1 MSISRSLNR
10 LFDKGRDE
18 RREPPVPTNIV
29 DNTKPAYAP
38 DLFATAPL
46 LATAPPKPTP
56 LTKDQTQ
63 ALLKKPITPAAAPLP
78 EPKTEAQKILRQE
91 GIAKPSDI
99 LGQTFFEKPEDILR
113 GEGITKAEDILK
125 GEKEK
130 EASKEFAKTKQM
142 EMLREEMDF
151 QKQQQQYIN
160 NIDPNNFKFPNQNTY
175 DTKFGSIDFD
185 KAEVKGGYYGGYHTT
200 VDFKIPTGVFFEGTK
215 YEQTKYDDY
224 TFIPADYIT
233 KGVRKMAGSPA
244 MFFNEAFLRQDHWE
258 KFLDKTQMIDISD
271 FSGEANKFLKD
282 RYDTNT
288 SSVGFLMKTSD
299 MLELLPAND
308 FKSRPLNDQMHGG
321 EIQGLAYHPDLKK
334 LVYVTEPKGR
344 AQVSYMVYD
353 DAKGTSVS
361 WGHWQ
366 TRKKTFLGKIL
377 GNTITDIATDIAQT
391 FADIPFAPEIAALA
405 TGNPQLYASLKALQV
420 AGKGGTLEDVVKAGV
435 TAYAVQSIPLK
446 NISAQVTDTLY
457 KGGQGVI
464 ANEVVAKAVGGALT
478 YSTFNGIMAA
488 VQGQDISEA
497 MKVGAIG
504 GGIGAV
510 GPEFT
515 NKVFGGAENV
525 IKLSDQLNINPRNF
539 QKVFTNAT
547 ISGAVAA
554 AQGKDFTKQFTNT
567 LIAEGVGTVAASNVV
582 KAMGNSGLSKEAL
595 NEIGNN
601 VYTMVSA
608 SARAA
613 VRGESIEQ
621 ALQATARRAI
631 GRSVGF
637 GLKAKLSDVAKYREQ
652 EEAKT

>member
-1 MSISRSLNR
+1 MIKINPASRL
-10 LFDKGRDE
+10 
-18 RREPPVPTNIV
+18 RETIQTAVKKPPPPPQT
-29 DNTKPAYAP
+29 
-38 DLFATAPL
+38 TASTTTSF
-46 LATAPPKPTP
+46 TAPPKTTP

-63 ALLKKPITPAAAPLP
+63 ALLKKPVTPAAAPLP

-125 GEKEK
+125 AEKEK
-130 EASKEFAKTKQM
+130 EASKEFAKTRQM

-175 DTKFGSIDFD
+175 DTKFGTIDFD
-185 KAEVKGGYYGGYHTT
+185 QAKVSANSYAGTNAAVN
-200 VDFKIPTGVFFEGTK
+200 FKVGKES
-215 YEQTKYDDY
+215 Y
-224 TFIPADYIT
+224 TYIPADYVT
-233 KGVRKMAGSPA
+233 KGIKNSNNTNYY
-244 MFFNEAFLRQDHWE
+244 FNEAFLKQDHWE

-271 FSGEANKFLKD
+271 FSGEANKYLKN
-282 RYDTNT
+282 RYNTET

-299 MLELLPAND
+299 VRDLLPANS
-308 FKSRPLNDQMHGG
+308 FKARSLSNNMHGG

-334 LVYVTEPKGR
+334 LVYVTQPKGK
-344 AQVSYMVYD
+344 AQSSYLFYD
-353 DAKGTSVS
+353 DAKGTSTS
-361 WGHWQ
+361 RSHWVEK
-366 TRKKTFLGKIL
+366 KKTWLGKL
-377 GNTITDIATDIAQT
+377 VGNDISNLLTDVAQA
-391 FADIPFAPEIAALA
+391 FADIPFAAEIAGIA
-405 TGNPQLYASLKALQV
+405 TGNPQLYASLKALEV
-420 AGKGGTLEDVVKAGV
+420 AGKGGKLEDVVKAGV

-464 ANEVVAKAVGGALT
+464 ANEAVAKAVGGALT

-488 VQGQDISEA
+488 VQGQDIGEA
-497 MKVGAIG
+497 MKVGAVG
-504 GGIGAV
+504 GGVGAV
-510 GPEFT
+510 GPELT

-525 IKLSDQLNINPRNF
+525 AKLSKELNISPKNF

-547 ISGAVAA
+547 VSGAVAA
-554 AQGKDFTKQFTNT
+554 AQGKDFVKQFTNT
-567 LIAEGVGTVAASNVV
+567 LIADGVGTVAASNVV
-582 KAMGNSGLSKEAL
+582 KAMGNSGLSREAL

-601 VYTMVSA
+601 VQIMVSA

-621 ALQATARRAI
+621 ALKATTRRAI
-631 GRSVGF
+631 GRGIGF
-637 GLKAKLSDVAKYREQ
+637 GLKANLSDIAKYRAE
-652 EEAKT
+652 EEAKG